1 MRILGATPHP
11 TAEWMVQLGRNLL
24 MDLEDARSKA
34 KFLIRDRDS
43 KFTAAFD
50 TLMTDAGLKVVTT
63 GIRIPRM
70 NSLIERW
77 IQTCRRELLDRTLIW
92 NQSHLLH
99 ALREFETHYNGHRSH
114 RALGQAAPLR
124 PLPHPIDAP
133 GESRHLDVRRRDR
146 LGGTL
151 HEYQHAA

>member
-1 MRILGATPHP
+1 
-11 TAEWMVQLGRNLL
+11 
-24 MDLEDARSKA
+24 
-34 KFLIRDRDS
+34 LIRDRDS
-43 KFTAAFD
+43 NFTAAFD
-50 TLMTDAGLKVVTT
+50 ALMTDAGLQVVTT
-63 GIRIPRM
+63 GIQTPRM
-70 NSLIERW
+70 NSLMERW

-99 ALREFETHYNGHRSH
+99 ALREFETFYNGHRPH

-124 PLPHPIDAP
+124 PLPQPINEPAQI
-133 GESRHLDVRRRDR
+133 RRLKVHRRDR